1 MPASGSPSP
10 PWPAPSAVRA
20 GPTLEHEQERAR
32 HAALQGNT
40 SAGRH
45 RSRDDLNI
53 IFLHRIVVHH
63 AGGAHTGSRE
73 LSPDPHTRV
82 SWLCASCN
90 TTIGNTHRRR
100 LRRSSRRLPRR
111 NNACRAARSLHT
123 PAGPARSPGLCLR
136 PPPLLDDSQRPAV
149 KTLLFSAAAGE
160 VVYYSCAAGQL
171 SRFSTRRV
179 GGGLGA
185 WTGARRKMGTSAAD
199 AEKKLEDKV
208 QAGAPRIVTVRA
220 ACLCTYPRLD
230 TLKSALPRERP

>member
-10 PWPAPSAVRA
+10 PWQAPSAVTA
-20 GPTLEHEQERAR
+20 VQTPEHEQERAR
-32 HAALQGNT
+32 HAALQGVT

-100 LRRSSRRLPRR
+100 LSRSSRRLTRR
-111 NNACRAARSLHT
+111 NNACRAARSLHMA
-123 PAGPARSPGLCLR
+123 AGPARSPRFSLR
-136 PPPLLDDSQRPAV
+136 PPPLSTSPLSSAV
-149 KTLLFSAAAGE
+149 KTLLFSGAGAKWFITD
-160 VVYYSCAAGQL
+160 VQQGQL
-171 SRFSTRRV
+171 SRISTRRV
-179 GGGLGA
+179 GGGLRA
-185 WTGARRKMGTSAAD
+185 WTGARSKMGTSAAD

-208 QAGAPRIVTVRA
+208 QAGAPHIVTVRA
-220 ACLCTYPRLD
+220 ACLHT
-230 TLKSALPRERP
+230 